1 MYLCN
6 AVPEGGVEGGG
17 GEDDLG
23 EHGGGLD
30 GAAEADPLPVAGDA
44 VQRLRPPLV
53 GGDVE
58 AGDGGGV
65 VDELLDFL
73 IEREPRD
80 EILGP
85 GRNGQ
90 TSVAEWQRI
99 S

>member
-44 VQRLRPPLV
+44 VQRLGPPLV
-53 GGDVE
+53 RGDAE
-58 AGDGGGV
+58 PRNGGGRINQLRN
-65 VDELLDFL
+65 LL
-73 IEREPRD
+73 
-80 EILGP
+80 
-85 GRNGQ
+85 
-90 TSVAEWQRI
+90 V
-99 S
+99 